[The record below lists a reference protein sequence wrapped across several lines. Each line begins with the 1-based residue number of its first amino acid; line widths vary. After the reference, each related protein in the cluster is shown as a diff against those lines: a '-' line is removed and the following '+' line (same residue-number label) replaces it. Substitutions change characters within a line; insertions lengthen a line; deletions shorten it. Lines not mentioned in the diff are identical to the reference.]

1 MSGDLSH
8 TLETLTLSDMRD
20 MPIIEFLV
28 EDDPAAVPDNVA
40 AALPQ
45 QVAVVEPQQV
55 AVAEPVHVAKD
66 EVGQKSEHFLK
77 NFKNRD
83 EIRATSVRFFKK
95 SQFGAKSRFLVLLT
109 TLA

>member
-1 MSGDLSH
+1 
-8 TLETLTLSDMRD
+8 MRD

-55 AVAEPVHVAKD
+55 AVAEPQQVAVAQPQQVAKD
-66 EVGQKSEHFLK
+66 EVGQKSEHFLRNLK
-77 NFKNRD
+77 NLKNRD